1 MPSNSTDRRRFDAI
15 IVGGGIAG
23 AAVAHFLAEAGMTD
37 VLLLERESQHA
48 HHSTGRSAATL
59 VEWDTNLPMQALKAM
74 SAPFLREPPE
84 GFCENPLLERAGILV
99 AYREAQWNRDRHLLP
114 AMAERGTV
122 IVVLTPD
129 EVVAR
134 VPVVA
139 REHVDA
145 AVWLPKDGH
154 IDVHELLW
162 SYLRN
167 AVRRGV
173 QRRCAV
179 EVRGVR
185 VESGACRGV
194 QTDDGDFDAPWVI
207 DAAGAWAGGI
217 AAMAGAAPIPLTPMR
232 RTIITFA
239 APEGIDPRGWPLV
252 HDESNRLYYKPESGG
267 FLACPMDEQTMEP
280 CDAQPDEVVVAQT
293 IDKLTRLAP
302 ALVPRSIQRRW
313 AGLRTFAPDRIVVIG
328 EDARVKGFFWLAG
341 QGGCGIE
348 TSPAVG
354 RIAADLLVR
363 GCTDLVDASVY
374 SPRRFALA

>member
-1 MPSNSTDRRRFDAI
+1 MPNSTDKRRFDAI

-23 AAVAHFLAEAGMTD
+23 ASMAYFLAEAGMTD

-48 HHSTGRSAATL
+48 YHSTGRSAATL
-59 VEWDTNLPMQALKAM
+59 VEWDTNLPMQAIKAL
-74 SAPFLREPPE
+74 SGPFLREPPD

-99 AYREAQWNRDRHLLP
+99 LYRQAHWERDRRLLP

-122 IVVLTPD
+122 IAVLTPD
-129 EVVAR
+129 EVVSR
-134 VPVVA
+134 IPVVA

-162 SYLRN
+162 SYLRH

-173 QRRCAV
+173 QRRCGV
-179 EVRGVR
+179 EVTGVHVR
-185 VESGACRGV
+185 DGACRGV
-194 QTDDGDFDAPWVI
+194 RTSEGDFEAAWVV
-207 DAAGAWAGGI
+207 DAAGAWAGRV
-217 AAMAGAAPIPLTPMR
+217 AAMAGATTIPLTPMR
-232 RTIITFA
+232 RTIVTFA
-239 APEGIDPRGWPLV
+239 APDGIDPRGWPLV

-267 FLACPMDEQTMEP
+267 FLACPMDEQPLEP
-280 CDAQPDEVVVAQT
+280 CDAQPDDLVVAET
-293 IDKLTRLAP
+293 VEKITRLAP
-302 ALVPRSIQRRW
+302 ALLPRSIQRRW
-313 AGLRTFAPDRIVVIG
+313 AGLRTFAPDRVVVIG
-328 EDARVKGFFWLAG
+328 EDPGVGGFFWLAG

-363 GCTDLVDASVY
+363 GGTDLVDAAVY
-374 SPRRFALA
+374 SPRRFANT